1 MINSR
6 SKIFQNL
13 GNHFSP
19 KSLWPKCER
28 LPPRSFTFS
37 SKRFEHLVKNL
48 PKLLSLRNLPKILY
62 AFPKQ
67 KPSKVLLCLDSS
79 TESQL
84 RPELCSGSGSSGLH
98 AEQMTW
104 TDKKQSWTKMVLK
117 NTWSH
122 CTLQDCHFV
131 AFENALISQLFVEVL
146 RFSAKILT
154 ENNESSFFYIAERT
168 LFPLKTFFQFPLLKP
183 KQRTV
188 PTHQ

>member
-67 KPSKVLLCLDSS
+67 KSSKVLLCLDSS
-79 TESQL
+79 TESQDQNSVL
-84 RPELCSGSGSSGLH
+84 ALAQVDCMQSRWLGRTKNKVGLKWFSRTRGLTAH
-98 AEQMTW
+98 FRIATLLL
-104 TDKKQSWTKMVLK
+104 SKMHSFPNCLLK
-117 NTWSH
+117 
-122 CTLQDCHFV
+122 CCVF
-131 AFENALISQLFVEVL
+131 
-146 RFSAKILT
+146 LT

-168 LFPLKTFFQFPLLKP
+168 FFPLKTSF
-183 KQRTV
+183 
-188 PTHQ
+188 